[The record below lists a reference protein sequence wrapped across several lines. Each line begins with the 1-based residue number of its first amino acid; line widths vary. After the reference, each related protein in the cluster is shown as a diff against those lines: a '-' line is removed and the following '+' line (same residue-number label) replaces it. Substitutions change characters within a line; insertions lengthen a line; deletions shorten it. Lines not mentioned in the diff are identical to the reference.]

1 MLMIKQSSRCSCAS
15 IGGKPRFIESAGEPQ
30 RGPRFPRAADARWYE
45 VSRQESLG
53 QLDSCRH
60 RRFVSCDWVVFSVSS
75 KYSWAL
81 KTALI
86 DSSCAGG
93 TIGVTRNPGFL
104 SPVCPLRGRQTTF
117 AVELTD
123 RPRAELLRW
132 QRSTPLPAGLVRR
145 GRLILLLTAG
155 RSLKEA
161 APLAGLTPNNAR
173 GWVRRFP
180 GQGVAGLD
188 DQPGRGRLPVFSPR
202 GRPAPG

>member
-1 MLMIKQSSRCSCAS
+1 MRDN
-15 IGGKPRFIESAGEPQ
+15 
-30 RGPRFPRAADARWYE
+30 RGYE
-45 VSRQESLG
+45 YP
-53 QLDSCRH
+53 D
-60 RRFVSCDWVVFSVSS
+60 
-75 KYSWAL
+75 
-81 KTALI
+81 
-86 DSSCAGG
+86 
-93 TIGVTRNPGFL
+93 FL
-104 SPVCPLRGRQTTF
+104 SPVSPMRGRKKSF
-117 AVELTD
+117 SLALTD
-123 RPRAELLRW
+123 PQRAELLRW